1 MPEAIIVLKDPLS
14 VAKYAIKKKMS
25 VRQLESYVSY
35 LKSGKNKKEQTP
47 KTKSSDTMALEK
59 NLTDKIGLAV
69 EINEKRDGRG
79 ELSIKYTSYDQLESI
94 CKKLL

>member
-1 MPEAIIVLKDPLS
+1 
-14 VAKYAIKKKMS
+14 
-25 VRQLESYVSY
+25 
-35 LKSGKNKKEQTP
+35 
-47 KTKSSDTMALEK
+47 MALEK